1 MIKNK
6 TGTGA
11 PNVMCRFLFFFAQG
25 LIAIQFF
32 IANMLFECCANFLS
46 CDKKDYLPRCQMSRS
61 YSAMVRSEENI
72 PALAMFTRHLRRQPM
87 GSQA

>member
-1 MIKNK
+1 MQKDARVSVKSKIWNVLRRGETKVTRKQCIFYKKLLDAGMTQSKN
-6 TGTGA
+6 
-11 PNVMCRFLFFFAQG
+11 
-25 LIAIQFF
+25 
-32 IANMLFECCANFLS
+32 
-46 CDKKDYLPRCQMSRS
+46 DYFPRCQMSRS